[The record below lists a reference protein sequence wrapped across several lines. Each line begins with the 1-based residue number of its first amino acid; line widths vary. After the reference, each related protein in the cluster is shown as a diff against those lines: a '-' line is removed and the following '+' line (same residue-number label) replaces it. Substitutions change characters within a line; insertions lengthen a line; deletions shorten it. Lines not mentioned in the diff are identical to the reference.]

1 MKSMK
6 EATYMQRLIVAEI
19 FSIIVV
25 PIIYVILLVFF
36 APDGYRGKPLSAN
49 EMSQFDLLV
58 PKYLMDRAGSSV
70 NLLNMSANKHLTDI
84 ISYFEEYLLR
94 FTLQAMVMICLFQ
107 FSIDQ

>member
-1 MKSMK
+1 MK

-49 EMSQFDLLV
+49 EMS
-58 PKYLMDRAGSSV
+58 
-70 NLLNMSANKHLTDI
+70 
-84 ISYFEEYLLR
+84 
-94 FTLQAMVMICLFQ
+94 
-107 FSIDQ
+107 